1 MRVVVRLLACLVLG
15 VIALARP
22 IPALAC
28 TGCQEPLADIVRNA
42 DRVLVATVASGS
54 QSSGYRFTV
63 AMVLMG
69 DAASAVSF
77 APSVRRDYPVGS
89 RWILVLY
96 PGHGLD
102 TVNAWQVRPDGR
114 LISPG
119 PFDAPTTLAGFI
131 AFFQAPATDTTAAPD
146 RAPNVGEPAA
156 LGAVFLVGFGL
167 AARKLGMKAR
177 SKGVASAQASSQAR
191 SADAHS
197 RAPIEEDQQTMT
209 LPEAS
214 RRRGRNSAL
223 PRTGERS
230 SIVRRSGRRAKAVL
244 V

>member
-1 MRVVVRLLACLVLG
+1 MRVVVRLLACLMLG
-15 VIALARP
+15 IIALARP

-102 TVNAWQVRPDGR
+102 TVNAWQVRSDGR

-119 PFDAPTTLAGFI
+119 PFDAPTTLAGFV
-131 AFFQAPATDTTAAPD
+131 AF
-146 RAPNVGEPAA
+146 
-156 LGAVFLVGFGL
+156 
-167 AARKLGMKAR
+167 
-177 SKGVASAQASSQAR
+177 
-191 SADAHS
+191 S
-197 RAPIEEDQQTMT
+197 RPRPPTRLRPRI
-209 LPEAS
+209 
-214 RRRGRNSAL
+214 AL
-223 PRTGERS
+223 PTSESPLPWARYSWLASDLRPES
-230 SIVRRSGRRAKAVL
+230 SG
-244 V
+244 